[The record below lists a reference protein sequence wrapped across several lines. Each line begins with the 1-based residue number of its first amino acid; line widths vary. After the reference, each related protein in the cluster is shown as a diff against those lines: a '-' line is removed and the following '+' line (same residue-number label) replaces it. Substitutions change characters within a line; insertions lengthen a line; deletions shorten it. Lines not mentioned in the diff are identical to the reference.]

1 MASENYTEIFTKLET
16 WLVSHKYVILNKS
29 LNPNPRIIYNLAIH
43 LPHDIMFYLNISL
56 FENTNNYFLLTR
68 DLRFEDSIIKSI
80 SSLPQGER
88 EQLFMNIRKLIYPLF
103 VNLEMRW
110 PNMILL
116 LKELTFESV
125 KNNEQF
131 FIDQVRNFRN
141 AIELV
146 KINFDEKHFALF
158 PQGKKSSDD
167 FR

>member
-1 MASENYTEIFTKLET
+1 
-16 WLVSHKYVILNKS
+16 
-29 LNPNPRIIYNLAIH
+29 
-43 LPHDIMFYLNISL
+43 
-56 FENTNNYFLLTR
+56 
-68 DLRFEDSIIKSI
+68 
-80 SSLPQGER
+80 
-88 EQLFMNIRKLIYPLF
+88 
-103 VNLEMRW
+103 MRW

-158 PQGKKSSDD
+158 PQGKKTSDD